1 MRFIDTVAVDKASI
15 RHTADGYAVFNAKV
29 ARGDNVQVYLGDELG
44 RPDMPLV
51 RVFRPAEQVFRKDAL
66 ASYAGV
72 PITVGHPKAGVN
84 AANWKDLARGEVGDE
99 VMRDGE
105 FVRVPM
111 MLRDQRAIDEV
122 HRGVRELSAGYSAEL
137 VFSDGVSPSGEQYD
151 AYMTDIKQNH
161 VAIVD
166 RARGG
171 SELRIGDS
179 QGRWGACPASEEQLR
194 IGDRRTPGGLDRAD
208 THPSQEIPMS
218 NMKTVL
224 VDGLS
229 VETTDAGAQAIAKL
243 QAQVKDGQTALATA
257 QAAHT
262 TAIAA
267 KDGQIAKLEAE
278 RDDLKGKVLTDQQI
292 DARVKARADLIAD
305 AKAIHDGDYA
315 GKSDADIRKAAV
327 VAKLGDSAIADK
339 SDAYVQAR
347 FDILLEDA
355 KKDPVARALR
365 SGTSPAAVNDNG
377 YGASVDD
384 LDYRTRD
391 KKEA

>member
-1 MRFIDTVAVDKASI
+1 
-15 RHTADGYAVFNAKV
+15 
-29 ARGDNVQVYLGDELG
+29 
-44 RPDMPLV
+44 
-51 RVFRPAEQVFRKDAL
+51 
-66 ASYAGV
+66 
-72 PITVGHPKAGVN
+72 
-84 AANWKDLARGEVGDE
+84 
-99 VMRDGE
+99 
-105 FVRVPM
+105 
-111 MLRDQRAIDEV
+111 
-122 HRGVRELSAGYSAEL
+122 
-137 VFSDGVSPSGEQYD
+137 
-151 AYMTDIKQNH
+151 
-161 VAIVD
+161 
-166 RARGG
+166 
-171 SELRIGDS
+171 
-179 QGRWGACPASEEQLR
+179 
-194 IGDRRTPGGLDRAD
+194 
-208 THPSQEIPMS
+208 MS